1 MIGGGKLQPD
11 PEKVKAVKDW
21 PEPLTKK
28 HFRAFLGLVGYYRRF
43 IPQFSTVAAPPT
55 DLTRKGQPEKVQFTE
70 SCRDA
75 FETLKGLLLHAPIL
89 HVADPGKPFILQ
101 TDASDRGL
109 GSVLSQKD
117 EKGDEH
123 PVAYASRKLFPRE
136 INYSVIEKECLA
148 IVWALRYFNTYLY
161 GHCADRPSTVAWLQ
175 KMKNTNHRLTRWA
188 LSIQPY
194 RVTVQHRKGCSN
206 GNADGLSRV
215 TNGL

>member
-1 MIGGGKLQPD
+1 M
-11 PEKVKAVKDW
+11 
-21 PEPLTKK
+21 
-28 HFRAFLGLVGYYRRF
+28 
-43 IPQFSTVAAPPT
+43 VAAPLT
-55 DLTRKGQPEKVQFTE
+55 DLTRKGQPDKVQFTE

-75 FETLKGLLLHAPIL
+75 FETLKGLLLRAPIL
-89 HVADPGKPFILQ
+89 RVADPGKPFILQ
-101 TDASDRGL
+101 TDTSDRGL
-109 GSVLSQKD
+109 GAVISQKD

-136 INYSVIEKECLA
+136 INYSVIKKECLA

-161 GHCADRPSTVAWLQ
+161 GQEFTVQTDHQPLAWLQ
-175 KMKNTNHRLTRWA
+175 KMKNMNHRLTRWA

-206 GNADGLSRV
+206 GNADGLLWV